1 MGRKTK
7 KQTKI
12 TDMARVAVVP
22 LTIVQSLR
30 ELVNRLLLPVAFL
43 TGAVGMTSLV
53 ACLTLLVIPPERWPG
68 FLTPGNLPIYM
79 TLSLVASSLLG
90 WSCMQTGLARMR
102 EAIGWNVGG
111 WIFVLLPVMCAV
123 VTVLGAKGVL
133 ALDAWPG
140 APWSGRL
147 LRWYPPLVVF
157 LSLGAY
163 LWTQFRSNEGSDA
176 LARNVGSIALVL
188 PYIALLATLVL
199 GVESPLLSE
208 ALRDAVESLGSGAI
222 VVQVILAYF
231 LSPSAA
237 R

>member
-1 MGRKTK
+1 VGRKTK

-22 LTIVQSLR
+22 LTAIQALR
-30 ELVNRLLLPVAFL
+30 ELINKLLLPVAFL
-43 TGAVGMTSLV
+43 TGAVGMTALV
-53 ACLTLLVIPPERWPG
+53 ACMSMLVIPHERWPS
-68 FLTPGNLPIYM
+68 FLTPSNMPVYM
-79 TLSLVASSLLG
+79 TLALVASSLLG
-90 WSCMQTGLARMR
+90 WSCMQTGLGRMR

-111 WIFVLLPVMCAV
+111 WLFVLLPLACAV
-123 VTVLGAKGVL
+123 VTVLGAKEVL
-133 ALDAWPG
+133 DLEAWPG
-140 APWSGRL
+140 APWSARV
-147 LRWYPPLVVF
+147 LRWYPALVVF

-163 LWTQFRSNEGSDA
+163 LWTQFRTNDGSDR

-188 PYIALLATLVL
+188 PYVALLATLVL

-237 R
+237 K

>member
-22 LTIVQSLR
+22 LTLVQKLR
-30 ELVNRLLLPVAFL
+30 ELTNKLLLPIAFL
-43 TGAVGMTSLV
+43 TGAVGMTALV
-53 ACLTLLVIPPERWPG
+53 ALLSMLVIPHERWPA
-68 FLTPGNLPIYM
+68 FLTPSTMPIYM
-79 TLSLVASSLLG
+79 ALALVASSLLG
-90 WSCMQTGLARMR
+90 WSCMQTGLGRMR
-102 EAIGWNVGG
+102 NAIGWNVGG
-111 WIFVLLPVMCAV
+111 WLFVLLPVVCAV
-123 VTVLGAKGVL
+123 VTVLGAKEVI
-133 ALDAWPG
+133 ALEEWPG
-140 APWSGRL
+140 APWTGRA

-163 LWTQFRSNEGSDA
+163 LWTQFRGSEGEDR

-188 PYIALLATLVL
+188 PYVALLATLVL
-199 GVESPLLSE
+199 GVESPVLSE

-237 R
+237 K